1 MRLSGQARAPTSLF
15 KNVAKSLLTKFGLG
29 KKNCLLELS
38 TEKSQNLNLD
48 CIGMLANWQPLEYKM
63 SFEIRIWTVEGQEN
77 QSETCYKVN
86 IDLTLYRCSPLIQ
99 YHLACLYLPCTCN
112 MHHLFASFSRQLI
125 HKNRVCFLFN
135 TCFVFEVQ
143 YRGLVLIWVL
153 CALKF

>member
-1 MRLSGQARAPTSLF
+1 MAKKLPIRTVDR
-15 KNVAKSLLTKFGLG
+15 KIAKSKFGLHW
-29 KKNCLLELS
+29 NA
-38 TEKSQNLNLD
+38 SQLAAVR
-48 CIGMLANWQPLEYKM
+48 MLANWQLLEYKM

-112 MHHLFASFSRQLI
+112 MHRLFASFSRQLI

-143 YRGLVLIWVL
+143 YRGLVLIWLL